1 MTLAPGDIE
10 LLVTTARES
19 YVRQFIAFAKNQQSK
34 CHRGAAEVKMEIGG
48 TSGFFEDLCC
58 ADFVMNDD
66 QVRVVELAPDDE
78 LSFDPVEGK
87 YGSVSLRVRN
97 LQWDDVVLRHD
108 LGELP
113 HAQLKRWFER

>member
-1 MTLAPGDIE
+1 
-10 LLVTTARES
+10 
-19 YVRQFIAFAKNQQSK
+19 
-34 CHRGAAEVKMEIGG
+34 MEIGG